1 MLTIAL
7 LAVSCKSTKMTTA
20 TNQTTTVSSEVKQHI
35 DSVANE
41 AVTAQLERM
50 VAQTTAQ
57 TTDLLLFDTDKPA
70 DPETH
75 LPPLKAVMRQQA
87 TTDTKQQEHATTHT
101 EAQQSKQTVTD
112 VQMQG
117 KGHWEQEAATVEAT
131 SVSKWTDGLMGTLG
145 AVTGL
150 VLTLIAIYVILKLK
164 RKANE

>member
-1 MLTIAL
+1 
-7 LAVSCKSTKMTTA
+7 MTTA

>member
-1 MLTIAL
+1 
-7 LAVSCKSTKMTTA
+7 MTTA
-20 TNQTTTVSSEVKQHI
+20 ANQTTTVSSEVKQQI
-35 DSVANE
+35 DSAANE

>member
-20 TNQTTTVSSEVKQHI
+20 DNLTTTVSSEVKQHI

-50 VAQTTAQ
+50 VVQTTAQ

-75 LPPLKAVMRQQA
+75 LHPLKAAIRQHA
-87 TTDTKQQEHATTHT
+87 TTDTKQSEQATTHT
-101 EAQQSKQTVTD
+101 EAQQSKQTTTD
-112 VQMQG
+112 MQMQG
-117 KGHWEQEAATVEAT
+117 SGHWEQQTATEQAT
-131 SVSKWTDGLMGTLG
+131 SVSKWTDALLGTLG
-145 AVTGL
+145 CVTGI
-150 VLTLIAIYVILKLK
+150 VLSLIVIYVILKLK
-164 RKANE
+164 R

>member
-1 MLTIAL
+1 
-7 LAVSCKSTKMTTA
+7 MTTA

-117 KGHWEQEAATVEAT
+117 KGHWEQQAATVEAT